1 MVALKNYNAKSY
13 STEGDR
19 LKDGRTD
26 RQMDGWM
33 GVLHKTLGP
42 IQFIKEESPQRT
54 VFILA
59 FIPFPANA
67 IQLRETGI
75 RTDPFRL

>member
-1 MVALKNYNAKSY
+1 MQNHIAQKE
-13 STEGDR
+13 TDWR
-19 LKDGRTD
+19 TDGRTG
-26 RQMDGWM
+26 RWIGL
-33 GVLHKTLGP
+33 LHKTLGP